1 MDLPFRLPLTATDVS
16 DDSDPYGR
24 KNNGAD
30 IILAPTENITHS
42 KLKETDSDDEFS
54 TILKTAVESVA
65 KNLPDNVMIGAVLS
79 PETKFS
85 ERHSCGEFEEAVF
98 DYLEKITLIKDCGAD
113 LILLKGHSHL
123 WQMRAAV
130 IAAKQANVPIMIVM
144 TVDDEGE
151 NEFGINCTAALITL
165 QALGANAFGIECT
178 DGTDDQAELLHNIF
192 PHAEIP
198 LIAMGKFAENSPE
211 QIKTLIYGGA
221 AVFIDTSET
230 PAGWVYDEIRK
241 HESIFDKSSEK
252 DSYAAAVECE
262 VFFLPDNIELSEPIE
277 CDYGMSDDLIDMDDE
292 NINSICI
299 RLNSSDDAAL
309 LAENAAMSRLPVT
322 VHTND
327 ANTLEAALRYF
338 TGRLIVDSRCDIDT
352 KDLHSLT
359 EQYGAILY

>member
-1 MDLPFRLPLTATDVS
+1 MDFSFLLPLTAAEA
-16 DDSDPYGR
+16 DDGSDPYGR
-24 KNNGAD
+24 KYHNTN

-42 KLKETDSDDEFS
+42 KLEENGKDDEFS
-54 TILKTAVESVA
+54 TIMKAAVESA
-65 KNLPDNVMIGAVLS
+65 AENLPDNVMLGVVLS

-85 ERHSCGEFEEAVF
+85 EKHSCGEFEEAVF
-98 DYLEKITLIKDCGAD
+98 DYLKKITLVKDCGAD
-113 LILLKGHSHL
+113 LILLTNHSHL

-130 IAAKQANVPIMIVM
+130 IAAKQAAVPIMIVM

-151 NEFGINCTAALITL
+151 NEFGIDCTAALITL
-165 QALGANAFGIECT
+165 QSLGADAFGIRCT
-178 DGTDDQAELLHNIF
+178 DGAEEQAELLHDIF

-198 LIAMGKFAENSPE
+198 LITMGNFSEYSPE
-211 QIKTLIYGGA
+211 QVKALINSGA
-221 AVFIDTSET
+221 AVFIDTSKN
-230 PAGWVYDEIRK
+230 PASWVYDEIKK
-241 HESIFDKSSEK
+241 HESIFDSSSEK

-292 NINSICI
+292 NINSVCI

-309 LAENAAMSRLPVT
+309 LAENAVMSRLPVT

-327 ANTLEAALRYF
+327 TNTLEAALRYF
-338 TGRLIVDSRCDIDT
+338 TGRLIVDSRCEIDT
-352 KDLHSLT
+352 EDLHSLT